1 MERRVEVEKL
11 RPGDINEETREI
23 VCGLL
28 VNGIEFR
35 SREEPNI
42 AKIMGYVYNTNTVQT
57 LQEIASRKDSGLYV
71 ARPGQVTL
79 AEGQVALAATII
91 SLQERDGAPRYD
103 DPDKPA
109 ALMYMGH
116 LGVATND
123 DTWERHFMDIIK
135 QARADF
141 GNKKV
146 TGLGAYVSVG
156 DDNELP
162 RAVRNL
168 SPDTYRVFG
177 GEAGVYGTVD
187 GAPGHYRLHTVEFTK
202 SVGRAGLTGLA
213 RELLEGR
220 LSHRDTRLDPGRY
233 APAAPKREEIP
244 VPA

>member
-42 AKIMGYVYNTNTVQT
+42 AKIMGYVYNTNTVQA
-57 LQEIASRKDSGLYV
+57 LREMAREKDSGLYV
-71 ARPGQVTL
+71 ARR
-79 AEGQVALAATII
+79 GQVALAAAII
-91 SLQERDGAPRYD
+91 SLQERGSAPRYE

-109 ALMYMGH
+109 GLMHMGH

-123 DTWERHFMDIIK
+123 DACKRHFIDIIK
-135 QARADF
+135 QARSDL

-146 TGLGAYVSVG
+146 TGLGAYVDVD

-162 RAVRNL
+162 KAVESLNPR
-168 SPDTYRVFG
+168 TYKVFG
-177 GEAGVYGTVD
+177 GEAGVDGHVD
-187 GAPGHYRLHTVEFTK
+187 GVPGCHRLHTVEL
-202 SVGRAGLTGLA
+202 GRAGLTGLA
-213 RELLEGR
+213 KLFEGR

-233 APAAPKREEIP
+233 TPAAPGREEVPIP
-244 VPA
+244 A

>member
-11 RPGDINEETREI
+11 RPGDINEETRKI

-35 SREEPNI
+35 SQEEPNI
-42 AKIMGYVYNTNTVQT
+42 AKIIGYVYEANTVQT
-57 LQEIASRKDSGLYV
+57 LQEIASREDSGLYV
-71 ARPGQVTL
+71 ARW
-79 AEGQVALAATII
+79 GQVALAAAII

-109 ALMYMGH
+109 GLMYMGH

-123 DTWERHFMDIIK
+123 DTWKRHFMDIIE
-135 QARADF
+135 QARSDF

-146 TGLGAYVSVG
+146 TGLGAYVDVDD
-156 DDNELP
+156 DDNIPEAVESLNP
-162 RAVRNL
+162 R
-168 SPDTYRVFG
+168 TYKVFG

-187 GAPGHYRLHTVEFTK
+187 GAPGYHRLHTVEFTR
-202 SVGRAGLTGLA
+202 SVGRAGLAGPIERFLTNRPGLPV
-213 RELLEGR
+213 
-220 LSHRDTRLDPGRY
+220 DTRISSDRY
-233 APAAPKREEIP
+233 IPAAPKREGIP

>member
-1 MERRVEVEKL
+1 MGYCVEKL
-11 RPGDINEETREI
+11 APEAIDENTRRI

-42 AKIMGYVYNTNTVQT
+42 AEVMNCVYKANTVQT
-57 LQEIASRKDSGLYV
+57 LQEIASREDSGLYV
-71 ARPGQVTL
+71 ARRGQVAL

-91 SLQERDGAPRYD
+91 SLQERDGAPRYN
-103 DPDKPA
+103 DPDKPDN
-109 ALMYMGH
+109 LMYMGH
-116 LGVATND
+116 FGVATND
-123 DTWERHFMDIIK
+123 DAWKRHFMGIIK
-135 QARADF
+135 QARSDF

-156 DDNELP
+156 DDDELP

-168 SPDTYRVFG
+168 SPKTYKVFG
-177 GEAGVYGTVD
+177 GEAGVAGHVD
-187 GAPGHYRLHTVEFTK
+187 GVPGCHRLHTVEL
-202 SVGRAGLTGLA
+202 GRAGLTGLA
-213 RELLEGR
+213 KLFEGR

-233 APAAPKREEIP
+233 TPAAPKREEVP

>member
-1 MERRVEVEKL
+1 MERRVKVEKL
-11 RPGDINEETREI
+11 RPEVINESMRQI

-28 VNGIEFR
+28 VNGVEFR

-42 AKIMGYVYNTNTVQT
+42 AEVMNCVYNANTVQT
-57 LQEIASRKDSGLYV
+57 LQEIASREDSGLYV
-71 ARPGQVTL
+71 ARPGQVAL
-79 AEGQVALAATII
+79 AEDQVALAATII
-91 SLQERDGAPRYD
+91 SLQERDGAPHYD

-109 ALMYMGH
+109 SLMYMGH

-123 DTWERHFMDIIK
+123 GTWERHFIDIIK

-146 TGLGAYVSVG
+146 TGLGAYIDVDD
-156 DDNELP
+156 DDNIP
-162 RAVRNL
+162 KAVESLN
-168 SPDTYRVFG
+168 SETYKVFG

-213 RELLEGR
+213 RRLLEGS
-220 LSHRDTRLDPGRY
+220 LSHRDTRLDPDRY
-233 APAAPKREEIP
+233 APAAPKREEVP